1 MRKAILPA
9 VGIATLAVTLVG
21 CSSSGKSTGV
31 GSTSPLAGHTSQQ
44 AAANSGGALG
54 GAAASTSAS
63 GPCQPQV
70 VVTFCEKIDI
80 TGAVTVSGTGPAVP
94 EFDQDGGGLKLKCAT
109 WPTYQPQNS
118 DDHTLALPT
127 DPVDGHKLLMIW
139 PFPAGVGTTDISKYA
154 GNNSISIDNAGFQDV
169 AVDVNN
175 TTASTGSVQVNPD
188 GSGSL
193 SFKDLAGETGK
204 ISGTITWT
212 CVDSQ

>member
-1 MRKAILPA
+1 MRKAILPG
-9 VGIATLAVTLVG
+9 VGVVVMAATLAG
-21 CSSSGKSTGV
+21 CGSSGKSTGV
-31 GSTSPLAGHTSQQ
+31 GLPPLSGHTSQQ
-44 AAANSGGALG
+44 AGATSGGLLG
-54 GAAASTSAS
+54 GAAASSSSAA
-63 GPCQPQV
+63 GPCQKQV

-80 TGAVTVSGTGPAVP
+80 TGAMTVSGTAAAIP
-94 EFDQDGGGLKLKCAT
+94 EFDQGAAGLKQTCAT
-109 WPTYQPQNS
+109 WPTYQPQNP

-127 DPVDGHKLLMIW
+127 DPVDGHKLLMVW

-154 GNNSISIDNAGFQDV
+154 GTNSISVDNAGFQDV

-175 TTASTGSVQVNPD
+175 TTASSGSVQVNPD